1 MQPENVYDGFRRS
14 PVGLFVPEEYS
25 RERQAFTWQE
35 WRDIERVTRLLTSR
49 QVKFLMACDT
59 KGCPDPK
66 LERIRN
72 LDGSITLRC
81 GCRDRVFTR
90 AF

>member
-1 MQPENVYDGFRRS
+1 MTPDFQGFRRS
-14 PVGLFVPEEYS
+14 PAGLLVPEEYS
-25 RERQAFTWQE
+25 RERQTWVWQE
-35 WRDIERVTRLLTSR
+35 WRDIERATKLLASR
-49 QVKFLMACDT
+49 QIKFLLGCDK
-59 KGCPDPK
+59 KGCSDPK
-66 LERIRN
+66 LERLRN